1 MKNTSRDI
9 RRTRPGR
16 FASGAVKG
24 ILAVVAWLAIWQVAS
39 LALANPWLL
48 SSPVDTLGVWANLI
62 LTGRFWTVVVHSL
75 MRIALGFVVAFAAGC
90 ALGYLAARLPGMR
103 TFLKPA
109 VLAVKSAPV
118 VCIIALL
125 LVAAGSSATTSIV
138 VGLVVFPQFYHAVME
153 AALSR
158 DTDIDEV
165 LAVFGVSRV
174 RRALCVELV
183 AFGASIRSATAVAA
197 GLAWKSGVAAE
208 IIGLPG
214 LSIGESVYLAKI
226 SLDSATIIAWT
237 GTVILLSWLSERL
250 LLALVDAGMGMPK
263 RWLAAHVHRATEASC
278 EPQGPSEG
286 MPPACGLV
294 VEGLARDH
302 GTDAA
307 GPLLRYADLHV
318 PAGARLCVMAP
329 SGAGKTTLLRIIAGI
344 ERPDTGTVV
353 HDGTHNPPMS
363 VVLQDR
369 TLVPWAST
377 LENIA
382 LVANDESELRHG
394 MRMGRAILDEED
406 LAKPARALSGGMGRR
421 AELCRALAHPSS
433 IVILDEPFSGLDA
446 HTKARC
452 IDLVNRELGG
462 RTLII
467 ASHDEDDAAALG
479 CDIVRL

>member
-109 VLAVKSAPV
+109 VLVVKSAPV

-237 GTVILLSWLSERL
+237 ATVILLSWLSERL

-263 RWLAAHVHRATEASC
+263 RWLAARVHRATEASC

-294 VEGLARDH
+294 IEGLARDH

-307 GPLLRYADLHV
+307 GPLLCYADLHV

-329 SGAGKTTLLRIIAGI
+329 SGAGKTTLLRMIAGI

-353 HDGTHNPPMS
+353 HDGTRNPPMS

-369 TLVPWAST
+369 TLVPWSST

-452 IDLVNRELGG
+452 IDLVNRELSG

-467 ASHDEDDAAALG
+467 TSHDEDDAAALG

>member
-62 LTGRFWTVVVHSL
+62 LTGRFWAVVVHSL

-109 VLAVKSAPV
+109 VLVVKSAPV

-197 GLAWKSGVAAE
+197 GLTWKSGVAAE
-208 IIGLPG
+208 II
-214 LSIGESVYLAKI
+214 
-226 SLDSATIIAWT
+226 
-237 GTVILLSWLSERL
+237 
-250 LLALVDAGMGMPK
+250 
-263 RWLAAHVHRATEASC
+263 
-278 EPQGPSEG
+278 
-286 MPPACGLV
+286 
-294 VEGLARDH
+294 
-302 GTDAA
+302 
-307 GPLLRYADLHV
+307 
-318 PAGARLCVMAP
+318 
-329 SGAGKTTLLRIIAGI
+329 
-344 ERPDTGTVV
+344 
-353 HDGTHNPPMS
+353 
-363 VVLQDR
+363 
-369 TLVPWAST
+369 
-377 LENIA
+377 
-382 LVANDESELRHG
+382 
-394 MRMGRAILDEED
+394 
-406 LAKPARALSGGMGRR
+406 
-421 AELCRALAHPSS
+421 
-433 IVILDEPFSGLDA
+433 
-446 HTKARC
+446 
-452 IDLVNRELGG
+452 
-462 RTLII
+462 
-467 ASHDEDDAAALG
+467 
-479 CDIVRL
+479 